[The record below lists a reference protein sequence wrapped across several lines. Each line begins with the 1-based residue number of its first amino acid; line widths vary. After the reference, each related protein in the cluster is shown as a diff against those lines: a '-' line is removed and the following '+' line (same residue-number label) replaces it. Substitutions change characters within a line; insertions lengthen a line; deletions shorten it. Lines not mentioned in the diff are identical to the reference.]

1 MTVLVFGRTGQ
12 VGGELARR
20 PGVTALGRE
29 DADLADP
36 RQCAEAIVRSDA
48 DAVVNAAAYTAVD
61 RAEEDEELARL
72 VNAEA
77 PAAMAEAAAARAIP
91 FVHIS
96 TDYVFD
102 GSGTRAWTPE
112 DETCPLGAYGRTK
125 LAGEAAVRAAG
136 GPHAIL
142 RTSWVFSAHG
152 NNFVKTILRLKAE
165 KGTLAIV
172 GDQIGGPTPAASIA
186 DACLALVEALRA
198 DPGKSG
204 TYHFSGSPDVSWA
217 EFASAIVADAGRG
230 TTISAI
236 TSADYPTPAARPRN
250 SRLDCSTLEAAFGI
264 ARPRWQDG
272 LRRVLTELAGSI
284 RD

>member
-217 EFASAIVADAGRG
+217 EFASAIAADAGRG